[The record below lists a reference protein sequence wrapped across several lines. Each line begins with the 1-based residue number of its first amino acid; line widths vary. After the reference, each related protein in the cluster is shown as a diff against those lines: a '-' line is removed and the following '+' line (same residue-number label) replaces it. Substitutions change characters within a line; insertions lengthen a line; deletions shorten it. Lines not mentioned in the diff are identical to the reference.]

1 MGAFTYGTVSRV
13 SPDANGKTVELS
25 VTGPASYDANGSVI
39 DLSVATRGAWEGFT
53 VVYDVQQVSIGAHG
67 NDKYRL
73 MFVPAGS
80 GAAATGALKVRDLSA
95 ASDAEVSGATDLSGV
110 TFYLRVQ
117 GR

>member
-1 MGAFTYGTVSRV
+1 MGAFTYGTVTRV
-13 SPDANGKTVELS
+13 NPSSNGKTVEFS

-53 VVYDVQQVSIGAHG
+53 VLYDVEQVSIGAHG

-73 MFVPAGS
+73 MFVPGSS
-80 GAAATGALKVRDLSA
+80 GAAATGTLKVRDLTA
-95 ASDAEVSGATDLSGV
+95 ASDAEASGDLSGV
-110 TFYLRVQ
+110 TFYLRAT